1 MRACGIC
8 GSDVEKVFGKYGQP
22 SMRLGHEPAGII
34 TQVGDAY
41 LKEAV
46 FYKCKDCEFPGYSP
60 EPECR
65 NCGKEDADKVV
76 LKVGDRVFTHHHVAC
91 YDCHECSHGNET
103 MCEKYYKSN
112 LEPCGLADEYIVPEW
127 NVKNGG
133 VLKIPDSMTFEEAA
147 MIEPLACCIR
157 AWKKVAQKT
166 VSETLSTIDKRD
178 FESTADLD
186 TVAILGVG
194 PTGIMHALLAKMY
207 GFGRIFCVDFNKFR
221 LNFVDSIFGTGI
233 QGAVTINCLRPGHL
247 GILKDETA
255 NQGVDVVIVATSSL
269 SALKDAVNF
278 VRKGGT
284 IVMFGV
290 PNKGETVELD
300 MSEVYSKGI
309 TIVNSYAASDFDTKE
324 ALEKISNKQINV
336 SQLIT
341 HKYNL
346 QECQEAFVH
355 AKSGDNAMKIIISN

>member
-1 MRACGIC
+1 MKAAVVKSNSNIEIKNIENQSVGPGDILVKMRACGIC

-22 SMRLGHEPAGII
+22 SMRLGHEPAGTIME
-34 TQVGDAY
+34 VGS
-41 LKEAV
+41 EISN
-46 FYKCKDCEFPGYSP
+46 FS
-60 EPECR
+60 
-65 NCGKEDADKVV
+65 
-76 LKVGDRVFTHHHVAC
+76 VGDRVFTHHHVAC
-91 YDCHECSHGNET
+91 YSDDCHECNHGNET
-103 MCEKYYKSN
+103 MCKKYYESN

-127 NVKNGG
+127 NVKHGG
-133 VLKIPDSMTFEEAA
+133 VLKIPDSMSFEDAA

-157 AWKKVAQKT
+157 AWNKFTHKNND
-166 VSETLSTIDKRD
+166 SI
-178 FESTADLD
+178 
-186 TVAILGVG
+186 AILGIG
-194 PTGIMHALLAKMY
+194 PTGIMHALLAKIY
-207 GFGRIFCVDFNKFR
+207 GFEKIFCLDLNEFR
-221 LNFVDSIFGTGI
+221 LDFAKKFEVT
-233 QGAVTINCLRPGHL
+233 TINSGNTNALEQ
-247 GILKDETA
+247 IKSETV

-269 SALKDAVNF
+269 NALKDAVNF

-290 PNKGETVELD
+290 PSKGAIIDLD

>member
-1 MRACGIC
+1 MKAAVVKSNSNIEIKNIENQSVGPGDILVKMCACGIC

-34 TQVGDAY
+34 TQVGQ
-41 LKEAV
+41 EV
-46 FYKCKDCEFPGYSP
+46 SNF
-60 EPECR
+60 
-65 NCGKEDADKVV
+65 V
-76 LKVGDRVFTHHHVAC
+76 VGDRVFTHHHVAC
-91 YDCHECSHGNET
+91 YSDDCHECSHGNET
-103 MCEKYYKSN
+103 MCKKYYESN

-127 NVKNGG
+127 NVKHGG
-133 VLKIPDSMTFEEAA
+133 VIKIPDSMSFEEAA

-157 AWKKVAQKT
+157 AWNKFTYKNND
-166 VSETLSTIDKRD
+166 S
-178 FESTADLD
+178 
-186 TVAILGVG
+186 VAILGIG
-194 PTGIMHALLAKMY
+194 PTGIMHALLAKLY
-207 GFGRIFCVDFNKFR
+207 GFEKIFCLDLNEFR
-221 LNFVDSIFGTGI
+221 LDFAKKFETT
-233 QGAVTINCLRPGHL
+233 TINSGNTNALEQ
-247 GILKDETA
+247 IKSETA

-269 SALKDAVNF
+269 NALKDAVSF

-290 PNKGETVELD
+290 PSKGANVELD
-300 MSEVYSKGI
+300 MSEVYSKGL

-324 ALEKISNKQINV
+324 AVEKISNKQINV

-346 QECQEAFVH
+346 EECQQAFVH

>member
-1 MRACGIC
+1 MKAAVVKSNSNIEIKNIENQSVGPGDILVKMRACGIC

-22 SMRLGHEPAGII
+22 SMRLGHEPAGTIME
-34 TQVGDAY
+34 VGS
-41 LKEAV
+41 EISN
-46 FYKCKDCEFPGYSP
+46 FS
-60 EPECR
+60 
-65 NCGKEDADKVV
+65 
-76 LKVGDRVFTHHHVAC
+76 VGDRVFTHHHVAC
-91 YDCHECSHGNET
+91 YSDDCHECNHGNET
-103 MCEKYYKSN
+103 MCKKYYESN
-112 LEPCGLADEYIVPEW
+112 LEPCGLADKYIVPEW
-127 NVKNGG
+127 NVKHGG
-133 VLKIPDSMTFEEAA
+133 VLKIPDSMSFEDAA

-157 AWKKVAQKT
+157 AWNKFTYKNNDSIAV
-166 VSETLSTIDKRD
+166 
-178 FESTADLD
+178 
-186 TVAILGVG
+186 LGIG
-194 PTGIMHALLAKMY
+194 PTGIMHALLAKIY
-207 GFGRIFCVDFNKFR
+207 GFEKIFCLDFNEFR
-221 LNFVDSIFGTGI
+221 LDFAKKFEAI
-233 QGAVTINCLRPGHL
+233 AINSGNTNALEQ
-247 GILKDETA
+247 IKSETA

-269 SALKDAVNF
+269 NALKDAVNF

-290 PNKGETVELD
+290 PSKGAIIDLD
-300 MSEVYSKGI
+300 MSEIYSKGI

>member
-1 MRACGIC
+1 MKAAVVKSNSNIEIKNIENQSVGPGDILVKMRACGIC

-22 SMRLGHEPAGII
+22 SMRLGHEPAGTIME
-34 TQVGDAY
+34 VGS
-41 LKEAV
+41 EISN
-46 FYKCKDCEFPGYSP
+46 FS
-60 EPECR
+60 
-65 NCGKEDADKVV
+65 
-76 LKVGDRVFTHHHVAC
+76 VGDRVFTHHHVAC
-91 YDCHECSHGNET
+91 YSDDCHECNHGHET
-103 MCEKYYKSN
+103 MCKKYYESN

-127 NVKNGG
+127 NVKHGG
-133 VLKIPDSMTFEEAA
+133 VLKIPDSMSFEDAA

-157 AWKKVAQKT
+157 AWNKFTHKNND
-166 VSETLSTIDKRD
+166 SI
-178 FESTADLD
+178 
-186 TVAILGVG
+186 AILGIG
-194 PTGIMHALLAKMY
+194 PTGIMHALLAKIY
-207 GFGRIFCVDFNKFR
+207 GFEKIFCLDFNEFR
-221 LNFVDSIFGTGI
+221 LDFAKKFEAI
-233 QGAVTINCLRPGHL
+233 AINSGNTNALEQ
-247 GILKDETA
+247 IKSETA

-269 SALKDAVNF
+269 NALKDAVNF

-290 PNKGETVELD
+290 PSKGAIIDLD
-300 MSEVYSKGI
+300 MSEIYSKGI

-355 AKSGDNAMKIIISN
+355 AKSGYNAMKIIISN

>member
-1 MRACGIC
+1 MSMKAAVVKSNSNVEIKNIENQSVGPGDILVKMRACGIC

-22 SMRLGHEPAGII
+22 SMRLGHEPAGTIME
-34 TQVGDAY
+34 VGS
-41 LKEAV
+41 EISN
-46 FYKCKDCEFPGYSP
+46 FS
-60 EPECR
+60 
-65 NCGKEDADKVV
+65 
-76 LKVGDRVFTHHHVAC
+76 VGDRVFTHHHVAC
-91 YDCHECSHGNET
+91 YSDDCHECNHGNET
-103 MCEKYYKSN
+103 MCKKYYESN

-127 NVKNGG
+127 NVKHGG
-133 VLKIPDSMTFEEAA
+133 VLKIPDSMSFEDAA

-157 AWKKVAQKT
+157 AWNKFTHKNNDSIAV
-166 VSETLSTIDKRD
+166 
-178 FESTADLD
+178 
-186 TVAILGVG
+186 LGIG
-194 PTGIMHALLAKMY
+194 PTGIMHALLAKIY
-207 GFGRIFCVDFNKFR
+207 GFEKIFCLDFNEFR
-221 LNFVDSIFGTGI
+221 LDFAKKFEAI
-233 QGAVTINCLRPGHL
+233 AINSGNTNALEQ
-247 GILKDETA
+247 IKSETA

-269 SALKDAVNF
+269 NALKDAVNF

-290 PNKGETVELD
+290 PSKGAIIDLD
-300 MSEVYSKGI
+300 MSEIYSKGI

>member
-1 MRACGIC
+1 MSMKAAVIKSNSNIEIKNIENQSVGPGDILVKMRACGIC

-22 SMRLGHEPAGII
+22 SMRLGHEPAGTIME
-34 TQVGDAY
+34 VGS
-41 LKEAV
+41 EISN
-46 FYKCKDCEFPGYSP
+46 FS
-60 EPECR
+60 
-65 NCGKEDADKVV
+65 
-76 LKVGDRVFTHHHVAC
+76 VGDRVFTHHHVAC
-91 YDCHECSHGNET
+91 YSDDCHECNHGNET
-103 MCEKYYKSN
+103 MCKKYYESN

-127 NVKNGG
+127 NVKHGG
-133 VLKIPDSMTFEEAA
+133 VLKIPDSMSFEDAA

-157 AWKKVAQKT
+157 AWNKFTHKNNDSIAV
-166 VSETLSTIDKRD
+166 
-178 FESTADLD
+178 
-186 TVAILGVG
+186 LGIG
-194 PTGIMHALLAKMY
+194 PTGIMHALLAKIY
-207 GFGRIFCVDFNKFR
+207 GFEKIFCLDFNEFR
-221 LNFVDSIFGTGI
+221 LDFAKKFEAIAINSGNTNALEQIKSGT
-233 QGAVTINCLRPGHL
+233 V
-247 GILKDETA
+247 

-269 SALKDAVNF
+269 NALKDAINF

-290 PNKGETVELD
+290 PSKGAIIDLD
-300 MSEVYSKGI
+300 MSEIYSKGI
-309 TIVNSYAASDFDTKE
+309 TIINSYAASDFDTKE